1 MFAAEI
7 ELKDK
12 NLERKINNQDNSPLK
27 TIADHEEFISI
38 NEIDNM
44 INNLDVK
51 KAQASITN

>member
-1 MFAAEI
+1 MFTAEI

-38 NEIDNM
+38 NETDNRRQL
-44 INNLDVK
+44 IKL
-51 KAQASITN
+51 I

>member
-1 MFAAEI
+1 MFTAKI

-12 NLERKINNQDNSPLK
+12 NLERKINNQDNSTLK
-27 TIADHEEFISI
+27 TIADHKEFISI

-51 KAQASITN
+51 KALASITN